1 MGKLLIVDDNAQITD
16 ILANYAA
23 KEGWSALVAAD
34 GEAVNGRPRQ
44 LGPLLDGLDGQK
56 GLRGRGLRG
65 RVGHGGFLRV
75 EEVSNDSRLHANA
88 CFVDRFN

>member
-34 GEAVNGRPRQ
+34 GEAALRLFKDNEADIMMI
-44 LGPLLDGLDGQK
+44 LLDVMMPKKDG
-56 GLRGRGLRG
+56 
-65 RVGHGGFLRV
+65 F
-75 EEVSNDSRLHANA
+75 EVCREISRSLPWPAA
-88 CFVDRFN
+88 T